1 MRQGLLR
8 YRCLCGNS
16 HNLMGATLDETQ
28 ARRISD
34 LPATLKSAM
43 LPRRLRRPGR
53 AAALSTVDTTGPA
66 AVAAEVR
73 RLHTS

>member
-16 HNLMGATLDETQ
+16 HNLMSATLDETQ

-43 LPRRLRRPGR
+43 LPRRLRRV
-53 AAALSTVDTTGPA
+53 STYADVGLFLVPQKA
-66 AVAAEVR
+66 FEGAQA
-73 RLHTS
+73 